1 MFFLEM
7 KKQEL
12 SIWESCIFQISSF
25 PYLFS
30 PTQLEMYSV
39 DLIQTVPNFRL
50 PTAFAKEYGLFWMS
64 LAQSYQIE
72 NTEYSLITIDA

>member
-1 MFFLEM
+1 
-7 KKQEL
+7 
-12 SIWESCIFQISSF
+12 
-25 PYLFS
+25 
-30 PTQLEMYSV
+30 MYSV

-64 LAQSYQIE
+64 LAQNYQIE